1 MSEPFAPCAGGVR
14 MTLAPWEV
22 ELLSLVPA
30 LLDSVG
36 KFDPDPAADRLE
48 LRAYPLDEDA
58 DDEFRRLLADEL
70 RHGRAADRSAFAI
83 TVESGVDG
91 VVLSTPEAEAWL
103 RVLAEARLVQA
114 ARADLPTDGRRESDQ
129 ALFDYLSW
137 VQGSLVE
144 ILDEVL
150 P

>member
-1 MSEPFAPCAGGVR
+1 

-22 ELLSLVPA
+22 DLLSLVPA

-36 KFDPDPAADRLE
+36 KFEPDPAAERLT
-48 LRAYPLDEDA
+48 LRAYPMDEDA

-70 RHGRAADRSAFAI
+70 QHGRAADRSAFAI

-114 ARADLPTDGRRESDQ
+114 TRADLPGGSEKESDQ

-137 VQGSLVE
+137 LQGSLVE

>member
-1 MSEPFAPCAGGVR
+1 MV
-14 MTLAPWEV
+14 LAAWEV

-36 KFDPDPAADRLE
+36 KFEPDPAAENLE

-58 DDEFRRLLADEL
+58 DAEFRRLLTTEL
-70 RHGRAADRSAFAI
+70 AHSRAADRSAFAL
-83 TVESGVDG
+83 TVEEGLEG
-91 VVLSTPEAEAWL
+91 VVLSTAEGEAWL

-114 ARADLPTDGRRESDQ
+114 ARSQQPGRTGSSSESDQ

-137 VQGSLVE
+137 LQGALVE

-150 P
+150 L

>member
-36 KFDPDPAADRLE
+36 KFDPDPAADRLA
-48 LRAYPLDEDA
+48 LRAYPFDEDA

-70 RHGRAADRSAFAI
+70 QHGRAADRSAFAI

-91 VVLSTPEAEAWL
+91 VVLSMPEAEAWL

-114 ARADLPTDGRRESDQ
+114 ARADLPVEGRSESDQ

-150 P
+150 S

>member
-1 MSEPFAPCAGGVR
+1 MSEPFAPCAGGIR

-36 KFDPDPAADRLE
+36 NFDHDPAATRLA
-48 LRAYPLDEDA
+48 LRAYPLDPEADA
-58 DDEFRRLLADEL
+58 EFGRLLDDELD
-70 RHGRAADRSAFAI
+70 HGRAADRSAFAI
-83 TVESGVDG
+83 TVEGGVDG
-91 VVLSTPEAEAWL
+91 VVLSTHEAEAWL

-114 ARADLPTDGRRESDQ
+114 ARTSVPGTTRSESDQ

-137 VQGSLVE
+137 LQGSLVE

>member
-1 MSEPFAPCAGGVR
+1 MSEPFAPCAGGIR

-36 KFDPDPAADRLE
+36 KVESDPAAERLA
-48 LRAYPLDEDA
+48 LRAYPADPEADA
-58 DDEFRRLLADEL
+58 EFARLLDDELE
-70 RHGRAADRSAFAI
+70 HGRAADRSAFAI
-83 TVESGVDG
+83 TVEAGVDG

-103 RVLAEARLVQA
+103 RVLAEARLVHA
-114 ARADLPTDGRRESDQ
+114 VRTSAPSRSDSDQ

-137 VQGSLVE
+137 LQGSLVE

>member
-36 KFDPDPAADRLE
+36 SLPGDPAAAVLRLH
-48 LRAYPLDEDA
+48 AYPDDPLEDS
-58 DDEFRRLLADEL
+58 EFRRLLDDEL
-70 RHGRAADRSAFAI
+70 EHGRAADRSAFAL
-83 TVESGVDG
+83 TVEEGIDG
-91 VVLSTPEAEAWL
+91 VVLSTAEAEAWL
-103 RVLAEARLVQA
+103 RVLTEARLVQA
-114 ARADLPTDGRRESDQ
+114 SRNDLNRAEDADK

-137 VQGSLVE
+137 LQASLVE

-150 P
+150 L